1 MDTNKKAYYTEEMQQ
16 LIDNYLLDR
25 LDSNSRAA
33 FQEKMKEDPNL
44 RKAVEEQQ
52 LITQSIE
59 EYYIRN
65 TLDKFH
71 TSLQKSRKRK
81 IFYSWAAVAA
91 SIAVIVGVTSWALFF
106 KENTT
111 EQIFAENFVV
121 DPGLPTTMGNT
132 SNYIFYDG
140 MVSYKRKNYSQAI
153 EKWQKIY
160 PEKSNNDT
168 LNYFLGVANLAEGK
182 SKMAQIY
189 FQRAILDENSAFFE
203 EAQYY
208 YALSQI
214 KDGKVS
220 EAKKS
225 LAKSSFSKS
234 VVLLH
239 QLEKL
244 D

>member
-91 SIAVIVGVTSWALFF
+91 SIAIIVGVTSWALFF